1 MLILFGMIVFVLTA
15 ALFPA
20 VIAVLKNSEFF
31 KERAAIDIENAQS
44 SHEVP
49 IPRGGGLAVMPVIF
63 VVWTAILSSGAFE
76 WPTHQT
82 FISVLICGIFL
93 CAITWLDDYKPGGLR
108 VRTRLFVQ
116 LVAVV
121 IPLIFWPT
129 DAGRI
134 LPDFVPVLAERVL
147 MAMAWLWF
155 VNLFNFMDGING
167 ISGTEAISITGGL
180 LLFTLTTSVSMPQGY
195 EYLLISVMAAAAGF
209 LVWNGRKV
217 AKVFLGDVGS
227 IGFGYCLAWL
237 LFVFAAQG
245 STIPAALVAMAYCMD
260 ATVTLVKRAWQK
272 KKIWLAHREH
282 FFQRATVKGALTHG
296 QCVAIIVTVNLLL
309 IFIGWALLQGMIK
322 PWQGLFLGL
331 VITSGLLRFF
341 FVVGKR
347 HGHKSSPRPKA
358 FYIERYFRF
367 LIRRIK

>member
-1 MLILFGMIVFVLTA
+1 MLILFGLIIFILTA
-15 ALFPA
+15 ALVPA
-20 VIAVLKNSEFF
+20 VIAVLKKSEFF

-49 IPRGGGLAVMPVIF
+49 IPRGGGLALMPVIF
-63 VVWTAILSSGAFE
+63 IVWTVTLLSGAYD
-76 WPTHQT
+76 WPTYT
-82 FISVLICGIFL
+82 SFVSVLVCGVLL

-108 VRTRLFVQ
+108 VRTRLCVQ
-116 LVAVV
+116 LLAVV

-134 LPDFVPVLAERVL
+134 LPDFIPVLVERIL
-147 MAMAWLWF
+147 MAVAWLWF
-155 VNLFNFMDGING
+155 LNLFNFMDGING
-167 ISGTEAISITGGL
+167 ISGTEAICITGGL

-195 EYLLISVMAAAAGF
+195 EYLLIGVMATAAGF
-209 LVWNGRKV
+209 LVWNGRRV

-227 IGFGYCLAWL
+227 IGLGYCLAWL

-245 STIPAALVAMAYCMD
+245 STIPAALVAMVYCMD
-260 ATVTLVKRAWQK
+260 ASITLLKRAWQK

-296 QCVAIIVTVNLLL
+296 QCVAIIIAVNLLL
-309 IFIGWALLQGMIK
+309 TFIGWILLQGMMR
-322 PWQGLFLGL
+322 PWQGLLLGL
-331 VITSGLLRFF
+331 VIGSCLLRFF
-341 FVVGKR
+341 FIVGKQ